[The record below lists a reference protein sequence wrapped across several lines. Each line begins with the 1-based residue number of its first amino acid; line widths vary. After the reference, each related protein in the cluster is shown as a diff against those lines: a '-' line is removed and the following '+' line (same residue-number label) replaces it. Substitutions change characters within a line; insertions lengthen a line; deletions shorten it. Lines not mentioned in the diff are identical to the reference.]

1 MRLVAVEETET
12 ENERNMD
19 VDSKIAGQ
27 PSRNHSTVFS
37 HNAVDISKSYSKK
50 TCSHTQFW
58 NQDNVKNLWKKMI
71 EPCQYNM
78 KYREKV
84 DRENKTSI
92 EKSNI
97 YATRSMNETVLNI
110 TIISKN
116 QYHQRKT
123 IGGDSWKLTVYSNNI
138 SFVADIL
145 DNNDGTYKS
154 FIEVP
159 RSGTYNIT
167 VTLLHSVCES
177 FMDPPEDFFRIGN
190 DLFFTSLMK
199 V

>member
-1 MRLVAVEETET
+1 MPV
-12 ENERNMD
+12 
-19 VDSKIAGQ
+19 
-27 PSRNHSTVFS
+27 
-37 HNAVDISKSYSKK
+37 
-50 TCSHTQFW
+50 
-58 NQDNVKNLWKKMI
+58 
-71 EPCQYNM
+71 QY
-78 KYREKV
+78 EIQGKV

-97 YATRSMNETVLNI
+97 YTTKSMNETVLNI
-110 TIISKN
+110 TIVSKN

-145 DNNDGTYKS
+145 DNNDGTYKC

-177 FMDPPEDFFRIGN
+177 FMDPPEDFFKIGN
-190 DLFFTSLMK
+190 DLFFISLMK